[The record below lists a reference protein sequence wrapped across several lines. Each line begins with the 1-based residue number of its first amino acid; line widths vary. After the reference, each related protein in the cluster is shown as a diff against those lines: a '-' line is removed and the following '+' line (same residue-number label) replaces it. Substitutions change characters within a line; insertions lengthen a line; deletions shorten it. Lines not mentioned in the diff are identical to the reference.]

1 MKFPRLR
8 PLHAVLACV
17 VLTAT
22 SCRSI
27 YYDAMEKFGYE
38 KRDLLRSAVKAARSE
53 QQDAGKE
60 FKDALAQ
67 LQAVY
72 GSSGSNLERTYNKLK
87 GEYDSCEAETKAV
100 KGRIAEMDR
109 VASDLFAEWQKEIGE
124 MGDASLASGS
134 RSRLNET
141 RSRFTTVSGALHSS
155 YDTMP
160 PVLAKLRDHVLFLKH
175 NLNAEAIGSLRGKAD
190 IIQGDIQTLLTRMN
204 QAITEA
210 DSFVK
215 TLK

>member
-1 MKFPRLR
+1 MTSR
-8 PLHAVLACV
+8 PFIALAII
-17 VLTAT
+17 VLTFT

-27 YYDAMEKFGYE
+27 YYSAMEEIGFE

-53 QQDAGKE
+53 QEDAGKE

-67 LQAVY
+67 LRSIY
-72 GSSGSNLERTYNKLK
+72 GSSGSNLERAYDKLK
-87 GEYDSCEAETKAV
+87 AEYDSCDAETKAV

-109 VASDLFAEWQKEIGE
+109 VASDLFSEWQKEIGE
-124 MGDASLASGS
+124 MGDASLASTS
-134 RSRLNET
+134 RSRLSET
-141 RSRFTTVSGALHSS
+141 RTRFASVSSALHSS
-155 YDTMP
+155 YNTMP

-175 NLNAEAIGSLRGKAD
+175 NLNAEAIGALRGKAD
-190 IIQGDIQTLLTRMN
+190 IIQGDIQALLGRMN

-210 DSFVK
+210 DGFVK

>member
-1 MKFPRLR
+1 MKFLPQRLL
-8 PLHAVLACV
+8 PAVLLCA
-17 VLTAT
+17 VL
-22 SCRSI
+22 SSVGCRSI

-38 KRDLLRSAVKAARSE
+38 KRDLLRGAVKAARGE

-72 GSSGSNLERTYNKLK
+72 GSSGSNLERAYNKLK
-87 GEYDSCEAETKAV
+87 SEYESCEAETKSV

-109 VASDLFAEWQKEIGE
+109 VASDLFIEWQKEIGE
-124 MGDASLASGS
+124 MGDPTLAASS
-134 RSRLNET
+134 RSKLSET
-141 RSRFTTVSGALHSS
+141 QARFSSVSSALHSS

-190 IIQGDIQTLLTRMN
+190 VIQGDIQTLLTRMN

-210 DSFVK
+210 DSFMK